1 MSETVVKTS
10 KVAQWGNS
18 AAVRLASATLARA
31 SLAID
36 DAVEVVVAGEGE
48 IIIRKPRPRVRLD
61 DLLARF
67 DPQKH
72 RHAPMLDDEPVGN
85 ETR

>member
-1 MSETVVKTS
+1 MSSPLVKAS
-10 KVAQWGNS
+10 KVSQWGNS

-31 SLAID
+31 SIAIND
-36 DAVEVVVAGEGE
+36 PVEIVAGEGE

-67 DPQKH
+67 DPKKH

-85 ETR
+85 ETQ